1 MIVARYRVRSDTA
14 VIVAG
19 VLHAAGSTLDAEP
32 AEVAELVAAGDLA
45 AVHRPVI
52 EIKGPTTTA

>member
-1 MIVARYRVRSDTA
+1 MIRRYRVRSDTA

-19 VLHAAGSTLDAEP
+19 VMHAAGSTLDAEP
-32 AEVAELVAAGDLA
+32 GEVANLVAAGDLA

-52 EIKGPTTTA
+52 ETKAEPAT